1 MRGNVVELAVA
12 VVIGTAFTGVVNQ
25 FNKSFLEPLI
35 KLVTGGKAVSG
46 EWRITDDVSM
56 NWGAFVTV
64 VITFLL
70 TAATVYFLVV
80 APMNKLNE
88 LRARGQAPEPVAP
101 SDEVRLLTEIR
112 DALVSGR
119 AAAPGSDAPIRPE
132 RPDR

>member
-12 VVIGTAFTGVVNQ
+12 VVIGTAFNSVVTQ

-35 KLVTGGKAVSG
+35 KLITGGKAVSG
-46 EWRITDDVSM
+46 EWHVTDGVSM

-70 TAATVYFLVV
+70 TAATVYFLFV

-88 LRARGQAPEPVAP
+88 MRARGRAPEPKTM
-101 SDEVRLLTEIR
+101 SEEVRLLTEIR
-112 DALVSGR
+112 DALVAGGT
-119 AAAPGSDAPIRPE
+119 APGHGAPIRPE
-132 RPDR
+132 RTDR